1 MSLPVL
7 CWYPSG
13 RVGNSFQESKVEARR
28 PVMRFFQQSR
38 KDILVVQ
45 TRVVVT
51 TVWYKIYSEDVTNR
65 IY

>member
-1 MSLPVL
+1 M
-7 CWYPSG
+7 
-13 RVGNSFQESKVEARR
+13 EARR